1 MIAVCCILYVVVGVI
16 TSCGVGYCGAADDT
30 APHRHLAVLDETIF
44 LPGSDKTDSI
54 SDVQLVV
61 WLKDTQKIMQ
71 QSSFDGTPSTEGRYT
86 MYAEFQDTAGSLET
100 SLEIRNISFSDA
112 GSYTCE
118 IYYHEK
124 PLFTIQ
130 HKIQVQG
137 YPWLAKDKE
146 VYTEGQMVSAMC
158 CANSSRAM
166 TDTSLDWSTQ
176 HGAISTK
183 VETGTIPIVSTD
195 VQLTCSNL
203 TFHAT
208 RLQHQQKLT
217 CMIRNERN
225 LSADTNLF
233 ILYSASV
240 QISVLNST
248 NTDDTSTSIEEYAIG
263 IIVCEADGNPPAN
276 VTLQKQVRNE
286 GWTRQLHLPTVQSR
300 DGWNTSWTFYLYNIS
315 RLDAGVYRCEAFNGL
330 AAPRNSEQ
338 HEIDVLFSTHTILT
352 SANVMNVGEN
362 DDFYIDC
369 ATESNPVAVVTIE
382 KIVNIDEWVDLSEK
396 PFLISNDG
404 FKSTW
409 RFYFSKASLKVAGT
423 YRCLGFNGVGV
434 KTASLSILVEI
445 KDEKKLFGIK
455 ITDHS
460 VTIVIVIASILL
472 LLLVII
478 LIAYIKRRNHRSVTI
493 PDELYRYL
501 SVHSLSNLSYANTL
515 ASIQQR
521 DTARYGDTSHT
532 IDRNRTMNSQR
543 EAEWVSSDDISY
555 DDDFAQNRPHYDTNE
570 RTQMDNIYMNTG

>member
-16 TSCGVGYCGAADDT
+16 TSCGVGNCGAADDT
-30 APHRHLAVLDETIF
+30 TPHRHLAVLDETIF
-44 LPGSDKTDSI
+44 LAGSDKTDSI
-54 SDVQLVV
+54 SDVESVV
-61 WLKDTQKIMQ
+61 WLKETNKIMK

-112 GSYTCE
+112 GSYTCK

-124 PLFTIQ
+124 LPFFIQ

-146 VYTEGQMVSAMC
+146 VYSEGHMVSAIC
-158 CANSSRAM
+158 CANSSRAV
-166 TDTSLDWSTQ
+166 TDTSLDWSIQ
-176 HGAISTK
+176 NGAISNQ
-183 VETGTIPIVSTD
+183 VETGNKSIVSTD

-203 TFHAT
+203 TFPAT
-208 RLQHQQKLT
+208 RHQHQQQLT

-248 NTDDTSTSIEEYAIG
+248 NTDDTSTSIEECAIG

-276 VTLQKQVRNE
+276 VTLQKQARNE
-286 GWTRQLHLPTVQSR
+286 GWTRQLHLPAVQSR
-300 DGWNTSWTFYLYNIS
+300 DGWNTSWTFYCTIS
-315 RLDAGVYRCEAFNGL
+315 AGMMPESTMRTFNGL
-330 AAPRNSEQ
+330 DAQRNSEQ

-362 DDFYIDC
+362 DDFYFEC
-369 ATESNPVAVVTIE
+369 ATESNPVAVVTLQ
-382 KIVNIDEWVDLSEK
+382 KIVNIDEWTDLSAK
-396 PFLISNDG
+396 PSLISNDG

-409 RFYFSKASLKVAGT
+409 RFYFINASLEVAGT

-434 KTASLSILVEI
+434 ETASVPILVEI
-445 KDEKKLFGIK
+445 EDEKKLFGVK

-493 PDELYRYL
+493 PDELYR
-501 SVHSLSNLSYANTL
+501 
-515 ASIQQR
+515 
-521 DTARYGDTSHT
+521 
-532 IDRNRTMNSQR
+532 
-543 EAEWVSSDDISY
+543 
-555 DDDFAQNRPHYDTNE
+555 
-570 RTQMDNIYMNTG
+570 